1 MWRTLGCSMF
11 AKIILVAMDN
21 DEVDD
26 NDNADDGEYLSTING
41 RHVYVKFHSVYV
53 LRRED
58 PKGQ

>member
-1 MWRTLGCSMF
+1 MF